1 MHATLVGLEI
11 FRVRKERFF
20 SSTKSEAALS
30 IVDVKSSFGQSPK
43 EGGGFH
49 SLEKVAK

>member
-1 MHATLVGLEI
+1 MLLLSGLRSFEL
-11 FRVRKERFF
+11 RKERFF

-30 IVDVKSSFGQSPK
+30 IVDVKSRFSQSLK
-43 EGGGFH
+43 EGGSFH